1 MLLGIFFLISLI
13 AYPQNVSREVKKKQK
28 KIESL
33 EEQQQ
38 KDYEKAREKSVK
50 HKFEMQDKKTQE
62 RMKASRKKAEKNN
75 KTKKTPFFLRPFEKR
90 KAKKRW

>member
-1 MLLGIFFLISLI
+1 MFLGIFFFISLI
-13 AYPQNVSREVKKKQK
+13 VYPQKVSRDVKKKQK

-33 EEQQQ
+33 EEQQK

-75 KTKKTPFFLRPFEKR
+75 KTKKTPFFLRSFEKR